1 MKICLTTLSET
12 TACQGVFLAEWG
24 LSILI
29 EIIAH
34 PNIGAAKYVHQ
45 QGKADRYI
53 GIPFQ
58 RQELESLG
66 TSINLP

>member
-1 MKICLTTLSET
+1 MKICLTTLSEN
-12 TACQGVFLAEWG
+12 TACPGAFLAEWG
-24 LSILI
+24 LSILV

-34 PNIGAAKYVHQ
+34 PNIWAAKYVHQ
-45 QGKADRYI
+45 QGKADSYI